1 MSKITDLLKEV
12 SKDVLTKESLAQIET
27 VFTEA
32 VDTKADERATIA
44 TEAALAAQDD
54 EHSSKLE
61 QLLESIDKDH
71 TKKLNKVVEAVDA
84 DRARK
89 LKNVVRRFQTA
100 LTEEASGLKDTVVE
114 SVSDYLDSYIAES
127 VPTASIEEATK
138 NKRAFNLLKDMR
150 KMLSVDM
157 VLANDSIREAIQDGK
172 KTIEERGSVIEK
184 LNTSNTELA
193 TELQQTKKS
202 LFIEKRLGQFDEKKS
217 NFIRKTFVDRDLSF
231 IEENFDYTVNMFDKK
246 AQESLDVLK
255 EEAIHET
262 KTQDAQVEIVKE
274 SSDTPTSATSM
285 YAQELANMRL

>member
-12 SKDVLTKESLAQIET
+12 GKDVLNEDSLKQIET

-32 VDTKADERATIA
+32 VDKKSEDRANIA
-44 TEAALAAQDD
+44 TEAALAKQDD
-54 EHSSKLE
+54 EHSAKLE

-100 LTEEASGLKDTVVE
+100 LNEEATGLKDTVVE
-114 SVSDYLDSYIAES
+114 SVSDYLDSYIEES

-138 NKRAFNLLKDMR
+138 NKRAYNLLKDMR

-157 VLANDSIREAIQDGK
+157 VLANESIREAVQDGK
-172 KTIEERGSVIEK
+172 KTIEESREAIGK
-184 LNTSNTELA
+184 LNTSNTDLA
-193 TELQQTKKS
+193 TELQKTKKE
-202 LFIEKRLGQFDEKKS
+202 LFIEKRIGQFDEKKS
-217 NFIRKTFVDRDLSF
+217 NFIRKTFTDKDLSF

-262 KTQDAQVEIVKE
+262 KTQDAQVEVVKE
-274 SSDTPTSATSM
+274 SSDTPKSAVGF

>member
-12 SKDVLTKESLAQIET
+12 SKDVLTEESLEQIET

-32 VDTKADERATIA
+32 VDKKAEERAQIA

-54 EHSSKLE
+54 EHSVKLE

-71 TKKLNKVVEAVDA
+71 TKKLNKVVEAVDN

-89 LKNVVRRFQTA
+89 LKNVVRRYQTA
-100 LTEEASGLKDTVVE
+100 ITQEATGLKDTVVE
-114 SVSDYLDSYIAES
+114 SVSDYLDSYIEES
-127 VPTASIEEATK
+127 VPTSSIEEATK
-138 NKRAFNLLKDMR
+138 NKRAYSLLKDMR

-157 VLANDSIREAIQDGK
+157 ILANESIREAVQDGK
-172 KTIEERGSVIEK
+172 KTIDESREVVKG
-184 LNTSNTELA
+184 LTTSKTELEA
-193 TELQQTKKS
+193 ELHQTKKD
-202 LFIEKRLGQFDEKKS
+202 LFIEKKIGQFDEKKS

-231 IEENFDYTVNMFDKK
+231 IEENFDYTVSMFDKK
-246 AQESLDVLK
+246 VQESLDVIK

-262 KTQDAQVEIVKE
+262 KTQEAQVEMVTE
-274 SSDTPTSATSM
+274 SSAAPKSATSM